1 VAPLAEHLFANEG
14 SWVQFRSWASEI
26 AVLRNLMLSPTVE
39 RKARSH
45 LRLADGLMK
54 TAEISNDASEFE
66 IRNAFSRAYYALFHA
81 CCAHLLATGLGTR
94 KAEEI
99 TKDHGRLHSAMR
111 RPMGRLFERFVREA
125 YDRRRQADYE
135 PGWPVPSATV
145 AQGELKRART
155 QFYWLFNTT
164 GQSLDRR

>member
-1 VAPLAEHLFANEG
+1 
-14 SWVQFRSWASEI
+14 
-26 AVLRNLMLSPTVE
+26 MLSPTVE

-45 LRLADGLMK
+45 LRLADGLIK
-54 TAEISNDASEFE
+54 TAEINDDASEFE
-66 IRNAFSRAYYALFHA
+66 IRNAFSRAYYALFHV
-81 CCAHLLATGLGTR
+81 CCAHLLASGTDAT

-99 TKDHGRLHSAMR
+99 TRDHGRLHSTIR
-111 RPMGRLFERFVREA
+111 RPIGRLFERFVREA

-155 QFYWLFNTT
+155 QFYWLFNMTR
-164 GQSLDRR
+164 QSLDRRPAEQLR